1 MLKVG
6 LTGGVA
12 CGKSTVGE
20 MFVSLGAHLTKAD
33 EIGHQLMRPGQPVF
47 NDIVKQFGHEI
58 LNEDGTISRPRLADL
73 VFSTGRIG
81 ELNAIVH
88 PAVIAA
94 ENQWMEEVF
103 ASDPTAVAIVE
114 AALMLEA
121 GSWKHFDRMITVVC
135 PMEQKIERF
144 AARHGISREAA
155 KAEVER
161 RMRAQASDEEKARI
175 SQYVIENCGDLA
187 DTRKRVEEIWA
198 ELKRLTVLNDIVTTE
213 EGQ

>member
-20 MFVSLGAHLTKAD
+20 MFVSLGAYLVKAD
-33 EIGHQLMRPGQPVF
+33 EIGHKLMRPGQTVF
-47 NDIVKQFGHEI
+47 NSIVSKFGREI
-58 LNEDGTISRPRLADL
+58 LNEDGTISRPRLADV
-73 VFSTGRIG
+73 VFSTGRIA

-94 ENQWMEEVF
+94 ENAWMQSVF
-103 ASDPTAVAIVE
+103 AKDPKAVAIVE

-121 GSWKHFDRMITVVC
+121 GSWKDFDRMITVVC
-135 PMEQKIERF
+135 PMEQKVERF

-155 KAEVER
+155 KIEVER
-161 RMRAQASDEEKARI
+161 RMKAQASDEEEARI

-187 DTRKRVEEIWA
+187 ETRKRVEEIWR
-198 ELKRLTVLNDIVTTE
+198 ELKGLALTPKC
-213 EGQ
+213 